1 MEIMTKQGGLHW
13 AGFHWYSARVWSG
26 MLVGLCLVSA
36 LVQAEEGKVKVFAAA
51 SLTDVMNV
59 LAKQYSQQA
68 GVQIVPVY
76 GGSGTL
82 AKQLEQGAPGD
93 LFISADEKWM
103 QYLKDKQLVQ
113 TATIKPWLSNR
124 LVLITPVAKPL
135 NIKTEAAVDVN
146 QQAPGYWCT
155 GDTLSVPVGIYAKQ
169 SLTSLGWWEKLKN
182 RLVSTQDVRA
192 TLNLVER
199 DECDV
204 GIVYAS
210 DAQSSSKVKLAGE
223 FAENSHVPIIYPMA
237 VLPQTSAATTAF
249 YQYLQ
254 TPEAKKLL
262 ISYRFKPLD

>member
-1 MEIMTKQGGLHW
+1 MKKW
-13 AGFHWYSARVWSG
+13 VW
-26 MLVGLCLVSA
+26 LCVCLLSVCA
-36 LVQAEEGKVKVFAAA
+36 HAEDKKIRVFAAA

-59 LAKQYSQQA
+59 LVKQYAQQT
-68 GVQIVPVY
+68 GVQVVPVY

-113 TATIKPWLSNR
+113 VQTIKPWLGNR
-124 LVLITPVAKPL
+124 LVMITPLQKPL
-135 NIKTEAAVDVN
+135 VLKAEIGTDVG

-169 SLTSLGWWEKLKN
+169 SLISLGWWDKLRT

-192 TLNLVER
+192 TLSLVER

-210 DAQSSSKVKLAGE
+210 DAQSSSKVKVAGE
-223 FAENSHVPIIYPMA
+223 FAESSHVPIVYPMA
-237 VLPQTSAATTAF
+237 LLPQATTETTAF
-249 YQYLQ
+249 YRYLQ
-254 TPEAKKLL
+254 SAEARKLL
-262 ISYRFKPLD
+262 VSYGFKPLFND

>member
-1 MEIMTKQGGLHW
+1 MTNVGQDMKPMKKW
-13 AGFHWYSARVWSG
+13 
-26 MLVGLCLVSA
+26 MCLVLSLIGLCQISLWA
-36 LVQAEEGKVKVFAAA
+36 QAEERKIKVFAAA

-59 LAKQYSQQA
+59 FAKQYTQQT
-68 GVQIVPVY
+68 GVQVIPVY

-103 QYLKDKQLVQ
+103 QYLKDKQGVQ
-113 TATIKPWLSNR
+113 VSTIKPWLGNR
-124 LVLITPVAKPL
+124 LVMITPQAKPL
-135 NIKTEAAVDVN
+135 SIKAEAATDIG

-169 SLTSLGWWEKLKN
+169 SLTSLGWWDKLKN
-182 RLVSTQDVRA
+182 RMVSTQDVRA

-210 DAQSSSKVKLAGE
+210 DAQSSGKVKIAGE
-223 FAENSHVPIIYPMA
+223 FPENSHVPIVYPIA
-237 VLPQTSAATTAF
+237 VLPQASAETTAF
-249 YQYLQ
+249 YRYLQ
-254 TPEAKKLL
+254 SEDARKLL
-262 ISYRFKPLD
+262 VSYGFKPLFND

>member
-1 MEIMTKQGGLHW
+1 MIVMKKSIWL
-13 AGFHWYSARVWSG
+13 
-26 MLVGLCLVSA
+26 GLCLMSVLA
-36 LVQAEEGKVKVFAAA
+36 QAEDNKIKVFAAA

-59 LAKQYSQQA
+59 LVKQYGQQT
-68 GVQIVPVY
+68 GVQVVPVY

-113 TATIKPWLSNR
+113 VPTIKPWLGNR
-124 LVLITPVAKPL
+124 LVMITPQNKPL
-135 NIKTEAAVDVN
+135 TIKADANVDMN

-169 SLTSLGWWEKLKN
+169 SLTALGWWDKLKN

-192 TLNLVER
+192 TLSLVER

-210 DAQSSSKVKLAGE
+210 DAQSSSKVKVAGE

-237 VLPQTSAATTAF
+237 LLPQATAETGAF
-249 YQYLQ
+249 YRYLQ
-254 TPEAKKLL
+254 SAEAKKLL
-262 ISYRFKPLD
+262 LSYGFKPLFND

>member
-1 MEIMTKQGGLHW
+1 MEKWIWLGL
-13 AGFHWYSARVWSG
+13 SLIS
-26 MLVGLCLVSA
+26 LCA
-36 LVQAEEGKVKVFAAA
+36 QADEKKVRIFAAA

-59 LAKQYSQQA
+59 LIKQYSKQT
-68 GVQIVPVY
+68 GEPLVPVY

-113 TATIKPWLSNR
+113 VASIKPWLSNR
-124 LVLITPVAKPL
+124 LVMVTPLAKPL
-135 NIKTEAAVDVN
+135 SIRAEPSTDIR

-169 SLTSLGWWEKLKN
+169 SLMALGWWETLKG

-192 TLNLVER
+192 TLRLVER

-210 DAQSSSKVKLAGE
+210 DAQSSSQVKVAGE
-223 FAENSHVPIIYPMA
+223 FPENSHVPIVYPMA
-237 VLPQTSAATTAF
+237 LLPQAGAQANGF
-249 YQYLQ
+249 YRYLQ
-254 TPEAKKLL
+254 SAEAKKWL
-262 ISYRFKPLD
+262 ISFGFKPVFADSLGE

>member
-1 MEIMTKQGGLHW
+1 MMKRSVWLNTIQRVFIVACLL
-13 AGFHWYSARVWSG
+13 AGEA
-26 MLVGLCLVSA
+26 
-36 LVQAEEGKVKVFAAA
+36 QAEEGKIKVFAAA

-59 LAKQYSQQA
+59 LAKQYSQQS

-113 TATIKPWLSNR
+113 TATIKPWLGNR
-124 LVLITPVAKPL
+124 LVMITPLAKPL
-135 NIKTEAAVDVN
+135 TIKPDAATDIS

-155 GDTLSVPVGIYAKQ
+155 GDTQSVPVGIYAKQ
-169 SLTSLGWWEKLKN
+169 SLTQLGWWEKLKT

-210 DAQSSSKVKLAGE
+210 DAQSSAKVKLAGE
-223 FAENSHVPIIYPMA
+223 FPENSHVPIVYPMA
-237 VLPQTSAATTAF
+237 LLPQASAATTAF
-249 YQYLQ
+249 YRYLQ
-254 TPEAKKLL
+254 SAEARKLL
-262 ISYRFKPLD
+262 ASYGFKPLATE

>member
-1 MEIMTKQGGLHW
+1 MKKLGWSNLSYV
-13 AGFHWYSARVWSG
+13 GFFI
-26 MLVGLCLVSA
+26 GLCLVST
-36 LVQAEEGKVKVFAAA
+36 LVQAEEGKIKVFAAA

-68 GVQIVPVY
+68 GVQVVPVY

-93 LFISADEKWM
+93 LFISADGKWM

-113 TATIKPWLSNR
+113 TATIKSWLGNR
-124 LVLITPVAKPL
+124 LVMITPLTKPL
-135 NIKTEAAVDVN
+135 TIKADASVDVN

-169 SLTSLGWWEKLKN
+169 SLTNLGWWDKLKN

-210 DAQSSSKVKLAGE
+210 DAQASAKVKLAGE
-223 FAENSHVPIIYPMA
+223 FPENSHVPIVYPMA
-237 VLPQTSAATTAF
+237 LLPQASSATSAF

-262 ISYRFKPLD
+262 ASYGFKPLD

>member
-1 MEIMTKQGGLHW
+1 MIKRDRNMKKCGWLHLSY
-13 AGFHWYSARVWSG
+13 ASA
-26 MLVGLCLVSA
+26 LVGLCLVNA
-36 LVQAEEGKVKVFAAA
+36 LAHAEEGKIKVFAAA

-59 LAKQYSQQA
+59 LVKHYSQQA
-68 GVQIVPVY
+68 GVQVVPVY

-93 LFISADEKWM
+93 MFISADEKWM
-103 QYLKDKQLVQ
+103 QYLKDKQLLQ
-113 TATIKPWLSNR
+113 NATIKPWLSNR
-124 LVLITPVAKPL
+124 LVLITPLAKPL
-135 NIKTEAAVDVN
+135 NIKAEASVDVN

-169 SLTSLGWWEKLKN
+169 SLTSLGWWEKVRN

-210 DAQSSSKVKLAGE
+210 DAQSSNKVKLAGE
-223 FAENSHVPIIYPMA
+223 FPENSHVPIVYPMA
-237 VLPQTSAATTAF
+237 LLPQASAATTSF
-249 YQYLQ
+249 YKYLQ
-254 TPEAKKLL
+254 SVEAKKLL
-262 ISYRFKPLD
+262 ASYGFKPLVAE

>member
-1 MEIMTKQGGLHW
+1 MVNMKKWGWLC
-13 AGFHWYSARVWSG
+13 
-26 MLVGLCLVSA
+26 LCLVSMLA
-36 LVQAEEGKVKVFAAA
+36 QAEEGKIKVFAAA

-59 LAKQYSQQA
+59 LAKQYSQQS
-68 GVQIVPVY
+68 GVQVVPVY

-113 TATIKPWLSNR
+113 NATIKSWLGNR
-124 LVLITPVAKPL
+124 LVMITPQAKPL
-135 NIKTEAAVDVN
+135 TIKAEATTDIN
-146 QQAPGYWCT
+146 QQVPGYWCT

-169 SLTSLGWWEKLKN
+169 SLTNLGWWDKLKS

-192 TLNLVER
+192 TLSLVER

-210 DAQSSSKVKLAGE
+210 DAQSSSKVKVAGE
-223 FAENSHVPIIYPMA
+223 FPESSHVPIVYPMA
-237 VLPQTSAATTAF
+237 LLPDASSATMAF
-249 YQYLQ
+249 YRYLQ
-254 TPEAKKLL
+254 SPESKKVLA
-262 ISYRFKPLD
+262 SYGFKPLE

>member
-1 MEIMTKQGGLHW
+1 MKRHSWLHLPDVRI
-13 AGFHWYSARVWSG
+13 FYVG
-26 MLVGLCLVSA
+26 MLVSLCLVIGFA
-36 LVQAEEGKVKVFAAA
+36 HAEDGKIKVFAAA

-93 LFISADEKWM
+93 LFISADDKWM
-103 QYLKDKQLVQ
+103 QYLKDKQLLQ
-113 TATIKPWLSNR
+113 NTTIKPWLSNR
-124 LVLITPVAKPL
+124 LVLITPLAKPL
-135 NIKTEAAVDVN
+135 NIRAEASVDVN

-155 GDTLSVPVGIYAKQ
+155 GDTLSVPVGMYAKQ

-210 DAQSSSKVKLAGE
+210 DAQSSNKVKLAGE
-223 FAENSHVPIIYPMA
+223 LPEASHVPIVYPMA
-237 VLPQTSAATTAF
+237 LLPRASSSTTAF

-254 TPEAKKLL
+254 SAEARKVL
-262 ISYRFKPLD
+262 ISYGFKPLAE

>member
-1 MEIMTKQGGLHW
+1 MRKQGGLHW
-13 AGFHWYSARVWSG
+13 SG
-26 MLVGLCLVSA
+26 LHRYGICVLSCVGTLVGLCLVSA
-36 LVQAEEGKVKVFAAA
+36 LAQAEEGKVKVFAAA

-93 LFISADEKWM
+93 LFVSADEKWM

-113 TATIKPWLSNR
+113 TATIRPWLSNR
-124 LVLITPVAKPL
+124 LVLITPLAKPL
-135 NIKTEAAVDVN
+135 NIRTEAAADVN

-210 DAQSSSKVKLAGE
+210 DAQSSGKVKLAGE
-223 FAENSHVPIIYPMA
+223 FPENSHVPIIYPMA
-237 VLPQTSAATTAF
+237 VLPQASSATSAF

-254 TPEAKKLL
+254 TPEVKKILG
-262 ISYRFKPLD
+262 SYGFKPLD

>member
-1 MEIMTKQGGLHW
+1 MSVL
-13 AGFHWYSARVWSG
+13 A
-26 MLVGLCLVSA
+26 
-36 LVQAEEGKVKVFAAA
+36 QAEDNKIKVFAAA

-59 LAKQYSQQA
+59 LVKQYGQQT
-68 GVQIVPVY
+68 GVQVVPVY

-113 TATIKPWLSNR
+113 VPTIKPWLGNR
-124 LVLITPVAKPL
+124 LVMITPQNKPL
-135 NIKTEAAVDVN
+135 TIKADANVDVN

-169 SLTSLGWWEKLKN
+169 SLTALGWWDKLKT

-192 TLNLVER
+192 TLSLVER

-210 DAQSSSKVKLAGE
+210 DAQSSSKVKVAGE
-223 FAENSHVPIIYPMA
+223 FAEIVMCRLFTRWRCCRRRRQRRGLFIVTCNPQRLKSCYSPTASNPCLTINLPIA
-237 VLPQTSAATTAF
+237 VNAYVDVVS
-249 YQYLQ
+249 
-254 TPEAKKLL
+254 
-262 ISYRFKPLD
+262 R

>member
-1 MEIMTKQGGLHW
+1 MLGGMKSMNKW
-13 AGFHWYSARVWSG
+13 VC
-26 MLVGLCLVSA
+26 LCLCLFSVLA
-36 LVQAEEGKVKVFAAA
+36 QAEDRKIRVFAAA

-59 LAKQYSQQA
+59 LVKQYAQQT
-68 GVQIVPVY
+68 GVQVVPVY

-103 QYLKDKQLVQ
+103 QYLQERQLVQ
-113 TATIKPWLSNR
+113 VLTIKPWLGNR
-124 LVLITPVAKPL
+124 LVMITPQGKPL
-135 NIKTEAAVDVN
+135 TIRAEAGTDIS

-169 SLTSLGWWEKLKN
+169 SLIHLGWWDKLKA

-192 TLNLVER
+192 TLSLVER

-210 DAQSSSKVKLAGE
+210 DAQASSKVKVVGE
-223 FAENSHVPIIYPMA
+223 FAEGSHVPIVYPMA
-237 VLPQTSAATTAF
+237 LLPQAATGATAF
-249 YQYLQ
+249 YRYLQ
-254 TPEAKKLL
+254 SVEARKLL
-262 ISYRFKPLD
+262 SSYGFKPLFGN

>member
-1 MEIMTKQGGLHW
+1 MKKSGWLHLPG
-13 AGFHWYSARVWSG
+13 AVVI
-26 MLVGLCLVSA
+26 VGLCLVNA
-36 LVQAEEGKVKVFAAA
+36 LVQAEEGKIKVFAAA

-59 LAKQYSQQA
+59 LAKQYSQQT
-68 GVQIVPVY
+68 GVQIVPVF

-113 TATIKPWLSNR
+113 TATIKPWLGNR
-124 LVLITPVAKPL
+124 LVMITPVGKSLA
-135 NIKTEAAVDVN
+135 IKVDASVDIN

-155 GDTLSVPVGIYAKQ
+155 GDTVSVPVGMYARQ
-169 SLTSLGWWEKLKN
+169 SLANLGWWDKLKS
-182 RLVSTQDVRA
+182 RLVGTQDVRA

-223 FAENSHVPIIYPMA
+223 FPESSHVPIIYPVA
-237 VLPQTSAATTAF
+237 LLPKASSAASAF
-249 YQYLQ
+249 YQYLLS
-254 TPEAKKLL
+254 ADARKLL
-262 ISYRFKPLD
+262 VSYGFKPLAVD

>member
-1 MEIMTKQGGLHW
+1 MKKW
-13 AGFHWYSARVWSG
+13 VW
-26 MLVGLCLVSA
+26 LGLCLFSVYA
-36 LVQAEEGKVKVFAAA
+36 QAEDKKIRVFAAA

-68 GVQIVPVY
+68 GVQVVPVY

-103 QYLKDKQLVQ
+103 QYLQDKQLVQ
-113 TATIKPWLSNR
+113 VPTIKPWLGNR
-124 LVLITPVAKPL
+124 LVMITPMNKPL
-135 NIKTEAAVDVN
+135 TIKAEVATDID

-169 SLTSLGWWEKLKN
+169 SLTSLGWWEKLKK

-192 TLNLVER
+192 TLSLVEH

-210 DAQSSSKVKLAGE
+210 DAQASHKVKVAGE
-223 FAENSHVPIIYPMA
+223 FPESSHVPIVYPIA
-237 VLPQTSAATTAF
+237 LLPQATAETNAF
-249 YQYLQ
+249 YRYLQ
-254 TPEAKKLL
+254 SAETRKLL
-262 ISYRFKPLD
+262 ISFGFKPLFND

>member
-1 MEIMTKQGGLHW
+1 MKKWGCLHL
-13 AGFHWYSARVWSG
+13 SC
-26 MLVGLCLVSA
+26 VGACISLCLFSA
-36 LVQAEEGKVKVFAAA
+36 FALAEEGKIKVFAAA
-51 SLTDVMNV
+51 SLIDVMNV

-68 GVQIVPVY
+68 GVQVVPVY

-93 LFISADEKWM
+93 LFISADGKWM
-103 QYLKDKQLVQ
+103 HYLKDKQLLQ
-113 TATIKPWLSNR
+113 IATIKPWLGNR
-124 LVLITPVAKPL
+124 LVMITPLGKPL
-135 NIKTEAAVDVN
+135 TIKAEMAADIN

-223 FAENSHVPIIYPMA
+223 FPENSHVPIVYPMA
-237 VLPQTSAATTAF
+237 MLPQASSATTAF

-254 TPEAKKLL
+254 SAEAKKLL
-262 ISYRFKPLD
+262 VSYGFKPFVAD